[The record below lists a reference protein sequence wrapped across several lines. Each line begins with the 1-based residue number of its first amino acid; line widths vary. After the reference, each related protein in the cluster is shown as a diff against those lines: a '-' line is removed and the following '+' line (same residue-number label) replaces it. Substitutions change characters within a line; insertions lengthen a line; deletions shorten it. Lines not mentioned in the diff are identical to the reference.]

1 MTTALLTERDLRTRK
16 FVTQQLEWDPAVDA
30 SAIGVAARDGAVTL
44 TGYVNSYAEKLAAE
58 RAAKR
63 VHGVRAVANDV
74 EVRLTVGRT
83 DADIAADV
91 AIGLRIHSSIPQSVQ
106 AAVHHGHVTL
116 TGTVAWLYQ
125 KTLAEKTAGRIGGV
139 RHVVNRIS
147 VLPQAGE
154 RDVKKRIMQALHR
167 LADVDA
173 RQVSVTAAD
182 GVAHLSGTVHTW
194 AERDA
199 AANAAAA
206 AAGIVMVDN
215 QLVVEPRPRPFD
227 EVPDEQC

>member
-1 MTTALLTERDLRTRK
+1 MTTALLSDRDLRTRK

-44 TGYVNSYAEKLAAE
+44 TGYCNSYAEKLAAE

-63 VHGVRAVANDV
+63 VHGVRAVANDI
-74 EVRLTVGRT
+74 EVRLRIGRT

-91 AIGLRIHSSIPQSVQ
+91 AMGLRIHASIPAAVQ

-125 KTLAEKTAGRIGGV
+125 KMLAEKTAGRIDGV
-139 RHVVNRIS
+139 RHVINRIA
-147 VLPQAGE
+147 VLPLAGE

-167 LADVDA
+167 MADVDA
-173 RQVSVTAAD
+173 RRVTVDVAD
-182 GVAHLSGTVHTW
+182 GVARLSGTVQTW

-206 AAGIVMVDN
+206 APGITMIDN
-215 QLVVEPRPRPFD
+215 QLVVEPRPLD
-227 EVPDEQC
+227 EVPDEMC